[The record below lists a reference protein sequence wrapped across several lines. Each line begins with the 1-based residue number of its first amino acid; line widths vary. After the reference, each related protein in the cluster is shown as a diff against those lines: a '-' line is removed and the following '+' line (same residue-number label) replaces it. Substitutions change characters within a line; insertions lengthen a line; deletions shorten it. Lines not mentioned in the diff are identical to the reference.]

1 MLNGTG
7 YQSRRPKLPARPSNL
22 QEMSEVFEGIISPT
36 QVTSFAEVNG
46 RERGLELETHQIGD
60 GLTAVY
66 RSDPRPEA
74 AFCSKMDELAAEVS
88 RRGERVLLA
97 RFDSRVGKR
106 SSAIFENGERRQAF
120 SEADELYVP
129 LDERGDP
136 VRDAPP
142 LTLAMLDPREEYE
155 TIQNA
160 LQLGLRALGRG
171 SWDELF
177 RLITTS

>member
-1 MLNGTG
+1 
-7 YQSRRPKLPARPSNL
+7 
-22 QEMSEVFEGIISPT
+22 MSEIFEGILSPA
-36 QVTSFAEVNG
+36 QATSFAEARG
-46 RERGLELETHQIGD
+46 RECGLVLETQEIGD

-66 RSDPRPEA
+66 RSDPRQEA
-74 AFCSKMDELAAEVS
+74 TFSSKMDELAAEVS
-88 RRGERVLLA
+88 RRGGRVLLA

-106 SSAIFENGERRQAF
+106 SSAIFEDGERRQVF
-120 SEADELYVP
+120 GEADELYVP

-136 VRDAPP
+136 VGDAPP
-142 LTLAMLDPREEYE
+142 LTLAMLDPKEEYE